1 MKELEEQKKNVVVEE
16 KMKEMKSRK
25 VSDDVE
31 IMECRNM
38 DIEEVDLVQ
47 QLATEDNLKKL
58 MDEEYN
64 ETEKKETMK
73 LGFSEFQNVLDE
85 HIQEMDIRKK
95 NTKFDDD
102 AALDTTSSNCKN
114 KKSTGKKNKQESEF
128 DNMLGQMMAGGMSDD
143 EDETVGDTQL
153 IKTDKRQGKAGLNI
167 LGDNYEMVTKFKN
180 GTEYE
185 SQTFTSS
192 AGGKLIINTIKKTS
206 KKGKRKYKK
215 EEDDKENVPEKK
227 AIIPIKEEEFLEEGD
242 EIMDVEEVEEIV
254 ENEYEEGE
262 EYNPDDDQWSRDC
275 DRASGHISEDE
286 DEDDEED
293 ESDDEDM
300 DKIERQ
306 IKKDAKHPDYI
317 DGMKVLKFEY
327 TPQLAYEEDTALQNI
342 MDPNRVEPES
352 DDEDYALGTT
362 NRIKVKGKIMLS
374 AEAIHDKFVSDKK
387 DLNGF
392 NIVKEKK
399 AEIRKKKIVLV
410 DKYREPLEKDAN
422 KEIDEEL

>member
-64 ETEKKETMK
+64 ETEKKDTIK
-73 LGFSEFQNVLDE
+73 LGFSEFQNVLDDY
-85 HIQEMDIRKK
+85 IKEMDIRKK
-95 NTKFDDD
+95 NNKFDDD

-114 KKSTGKKNKQESEF
+114 KKSNSKKNKQESEF
-128 DNMLGQMMAGGMSDD
+128 DNMLGQMMAGNLSDD
-143 EDETVGDTQL
+143 EDELIGDTQI

-227 AIIPIKEEEFLEEGD
+227 AIIPIKEEEFLEDGD

-286 DEDDEED
+286 DEDEDEE

-306 IKKDAKHPDYI
+306 IKKDAKRPDYI

-327 TPQLAYEEDTALQNI
+327 TPQLTYEEDTALQNI

-374 AEAIHDKFVSDKK
+374 AEAIHDQFVANKK
-387 DLNGF
+387 DLSQL

>member
-64 ETEKKETMK
+64 ETEKKDTIK
-73 LGFSEFQNVLDE
+73 LGFSEFQNVLDD
-85 HIQEMDIRKK
+85 HIKEMDIRKK
-95 NTKFDDD
+95 NNKFDDD

-114 KKSTGKKNKQESEF
+114 KKSNSKKNKQESEF
-128 DNMLGQMMAGGMSDD
+128 DNMLGQMMAGNLSDD
-143 EDETVGDTQL
+143 EDELIGDTQI

-206 KKGKRKYKK
+206 KKGKRKYKAA
-215 EEDDKENVPEKK
+215 EAEKENIPKEIV
-227 AIIPIKEEEFLEEGD
+227 PIKEDLNEHLMNENMMEEGD
-242 EIMDVEEVEEIV
+242 EIVEIEEA
-254 ENEYEEGE
+254 EEGQEEYVDDE
-262 EYNPDDDQWSRDC
+262 EYNADNDNWSDEQGNC
-275 DRASGHISEDE
+275 EEDE
-286 DEDDEED
+286 DLSEEYSEDDEE
-293 ESDDEDM
+293 
-300 DKIERQ
+300 
-306 IKKDAKHPDYI
+306 
-317 DGMKVLKFEY
+317 
-327 TPQLAYEEDTALQNI
+327 
-342 MDPNRVEPES
+342 
-352 DDEDYALGTT
+352 
-362 NRIKVKGKIMLS
+362 LS
-374 AEAIHDKFVSDKK
+374 K
-387 DLNGF
+387 
-392 NIVKEKK
+392 
-399 AEIRKKKIVLV
+399 
-410 DKYREPLEKDAN
+410 
-422 KEIDEEL
+422 